1 VSEPDL
7 GHSSWTVAPPRR
19 SSWLRRVL
27 IIGGLVVAA
36 LFVGYVGLSFLGA
49 QVGTALRGTVE
60 FGTSG
65 SECTID
71 GRASTFAPGGE
82 LYVVA
87 YPSRVIPAGEVVTM
101 RVLQDGTEV
110 LSQPQTFGAALDSGD
125 CLSGSM
131 SRAAF
136 TPAHYR
142 FEYLAGTETLAAGEF
157 DIAPSE

>member
-1 VSEPDL
+1 MSEPGIGQSGL
-7 GHSSWTVAPPRR
+7 TAAPPKR
-19 SSWLRRVL
+19 SSRVRRVL
-27 IIGGLVVAA
+27 IIGGLVAA
-36 LFVGYVGLSFLGA
+36 VLFVGYVGLSFLGA
-49 QVGTALRGTVE
+49 QVGAALGGTVE

-65 SECTID
+65 SECTVE
-71 GRASTFAPGGE
+71 GRASTFTPDGE

-87 YPSRVIPAGEVVTM
+87 YPSRSVPAGEVVTM
-101 RVLQDGTEV
+101 RVLQDGAEV

-142 FEYLAGTETLAAGEF
+142 FEYLAGAETLAAGEF
-157 DIAPSE
+157 DIAP